1 MSDDLDKLVAE
12 AQPADDL
19 DSLVANAK
27 PLDAAPPADSG
38 GFGSWLKSAAKSVA
52 EAVPRTIDP
61 MRVGETL
68 AEDPLGSTRAALMG
82 ATYGMAPRMLSG
94 IEAATGRDYND
105 ALAENQPAY
114 LKAEG
119 EHPGIAMGGALASP
133 NPFGKMGAL
142 GRLAPVGRVALG
154 AATGGLTGWAHQ
166 PVGSPSAMDAATG
179 DAEAGAAISAGLE
192 ALPAVG
198 KAAPWLLRLG
208 RSMNLK
214 SLGGTM
220 ADVRNLNARFPG
232 RANQVA
238 DFVAREG
245 IAPPLSTAAGAKER
259 LGEFLDSGGK
269 RFGDVLDMATAAGVK
284 VDGDRAASSLRALG
298 ADLDPVAQKHWGS
311 VAADAADTVQQAGTV
326 PISTANRMKG
336 SFQKLAKYDSRN
348 QTPAVDLS
356 RDIARQYRDE
366 MLTQAGEQAP
376 GLRPTLEQMMSDLSL
391 AKDADKLAKNGVAR
405 QSGNRAFGLSE
416 NLAALNSTT
425 AMGKA
430 MLAFGANVARNAG
443 PSVAAPLLRNASSA
457 ASGIAAAR
465 SIGTPAATSAAAR
478 KLWEWYGVAPKD
490 DEDISRTHADK
501 QLPGL

>member
-1 MSDDLDKLVAE
+1 MSGPTPEQLAE
-12 AQPADDL
+12 LESGPSEDQLRELEGVPDQP
-19 DSLVANAK
+19 
-27 PLDAAPPADSG
+27 PTDSG
-38 GFGSWLKSAAKSVA
+38 GFGSWLKGAAKSVA

-61 MRVGETL
+61 FRVGETV
-68 AEDPLGSTRAALMG
+68 AEDPVGATRAALMG

-166 PVGSPSAMDAATG
+166 PVGSPSTMDAVTG

-220 ADVRNLNARFPG
+220 ADVRNLNAKAPDLGNR
-232 RANQVA
+232 VA

-259 LGEFLDSGGK
+259 LVDFLDSGGK
-269 RFGDVLDMATAAGVK
+269 RFGDALDMASAAGVT
-284 VDGDRAASSLRALG
+284 VDGDRAASRLRALG
-298 ADLDPVAQKHWGS
+298 AELDPVARKGWGS
-311 VAADAADTVQQAGTV
+311 VAENAAQTVSEAGPV
-326 PISTANRMKG
+326 PMRTANEMKG
-336 SFQKLAKYDSRN
+336 SFQKLAKFDQRN
-348 QTPAVDLS
+348 ASPSLELS
-356 RDIARQYRDE
+356 RDVARTYRDE
-366 MLTQAGEQAP
+366 MLSQAGEQVP
-376 GLRPTLEQMMSDLSL
+376 GLREPFEKMLADLSL
-391 AKDADKLAKNGVAR
+391 AKEADKLAGKGVAR
-405 QSGNRAFGLSE
+405 LSGNRAFGLSE

-430 MLAFGANVARNAG
+430 MLALGANVARNAG
-443 PSVAAPLLRNASSA
+443 PSVAAPLLRNAA
-457 ASGIAAAR
+457 AAAQGIAAAR

-490 DEDISRTHADK
+490 EQDISKQYAD
-501 QLPGL
+501 QELPGL